1 MKLTLPYLMI
11 AAALLTQGGTDAARA
26 AGVAMPMLVATPE
39 QLSVTQSASNTV
51 GVSQVSGQSATVI
64 YGDPTKAGLYT
75 VLLRLEPHKR
85 IMPLSHPDSRFV
97 TVLSGKF
104 YVGFGDA
111 YDETKLKTLPP
122 GGIYTE
128 PANANHFGET
138 LDEPTI
144 VAITG
149 YGPSETTY
157 ANPADAPEAAKQ
169 AH

>member
-1 MKLTLPYLMI
+1 MKSTFPHLVLAMTLASQGSI
-11 AAALLTQGGTDAARA
+11 AQAQA
-26 AGVAMPMLVATPE
+26 AGGPMQIMVATPQ
-39 QLSVTQSASNTV
+39 QLSITQSASKTV
-51 GVSQVSGQSATVI
+51 GVSQVSGQSAEML

-97 TVLSGKF
+97 TVLSGTF
-104 YVGFGDA
+104 YVGFGNT
-111 YDETKLKTLPP
+111 YDETKLNVLPA

-138 LDEPTI
+138 RDEPAL

-149 YGPSETTY
+149 YGPSGTNY
-157 ANPADAPEAAKQ
+157 ANPADAPK
-169 AH
+169 

>member
-1 MKLTLPYLMI
+1 MQIM
-11 AAALLTQGGTDAARA
+11 
-26 AGVAMPMLVATPE
+26 VATPQ
-39 QLSVTQSASNTV
+39 QLSITQSASKTV
-51 GVSQVSGQSATVI
+51 GVSQVSGQSAEML

-97 TVLSGKF
+97 TVLSGTF
-104 YVGFGDA
+104 YVGFGNT
-111 YDETKLKTLPP
+111 YDETKLNVLPA

-138 LDEPTI
+138 RDEPAL

-149 YGPSETTY
+149 YGPSGTNY
-157 ANPADAPEAAKQ
+157 ANPADAPK
-169 AH
+169 

>member
-1 MKLTLPYLMI
+1 MTL
-11 AAALLTQGGTDAARA
+11 ATQGSIAQAQA
-26 AGVAMPMLVATPE
+26 AGGPMQIMVATPQ
-39 QLSVTQSASNTV
+39 QLSITQSASKTV
-51 GVSQVSGQSATVI
+51 GVSQVSGQSAEML

-97 TVLSGKF
+97 TVLSGTF
-104 YVGFGDA
+104 YVGFGNT
-111 YDETKLKTLPP
+111 YDETKLNALPA

-138 LDEPTI
+138 RDEPAL

-149 YGPSETTY
+149 YGPSGTNY
-157 ANPADAPEAAKQ
+157 ANPADAPK
-169 AH
+169 

>member
-1 MKLTLPYLMI
+1 MKSTFPYLVLAMTL
-11 AAALLTQGGTDAARA
+11 ATQGSIAQAQA
-26 AGVAMPMLVATPE
+26 AGGPMQIMVATPQ
-39 QLSVTQSASNTV
+39 QLSITQSASKTV
-51 GVSQVSGQSATVI
+51 GVSQVSGQSAEML

-97 TVLSGKF
+97 TVLSGTF
-104 YVGFGDA
+104 YVGFGNT
-111 YDETKLKTLPP
+111 YDETKLNALPA

-138 LDEPTI
+138 RDEPAL

-149 YGPSETTY
+149 YGPSGTNY
-157 ANPADAPEAAKQ
+157 ANPADAPK
-169 AH
+169 

>member
-1 MKLTLPYLMI
+1 MKSTFPCLVLAMTVI
-11 AAALLTQGGTDAARA
+11 TQASVAEAQDAGG
-26 AGVAMPMLVATPE
+26 PMQVIVATPQE
-39 QLSVTQSASNTV
+39 LAVSQSASNTV
-51 GVSQVSGQSATVI
+51 GVSQVGGQSAKML
-64 YGDPTKAGLYT
+64 YGDPTKPQLYT

-104 YVGFGDA
+104 YIGWGDT
-111 YDETKLKTLPP
+111 YDETKLKELAA

-138 LDEPTI
+138 RDEPAM

-149 YGPSETTY
+149 YGPSGTTY
-157 ANPADAPEAAKQ
+157 ANAADAPGKVKN
-169 AH
+169 